1 MQNKIL
7 RTVTVIGALLIACI
21 VIIDLSAFL
30 SALGAIAGIIMPI
43 SVGLCIA
50 FVINIPLTLLERLWD
65 KIDKHSTRRYHHA
78 IKRAVCLF
86 ICIAGLG
93 GIIFLF
99 VLTVTPYL
107 EASLTSLF
115 NALPVFVDKLQALW
129 DSLSEKLA
137 AYSIRLP
144 ELDLDTEKISSAL
157 TEYFSKNSDRILNI
171 SIGFASS
178 VVSTVFN
185 VILAAVISVYVLA
198 KKERLR
204 IQAKRIL
211 WAFFPEERCKSV
223 LNVASLTASTFA
235 RFLTGQL
242 AEAVI
247 LGVLCLIGMLI
258 FGFPYAA
265 LISLIIGVT
274 ALIPIFGAFIG
285 IGIGALLILLYDPL
299 TAVWFLVF
307 ITVLQQIETN
317 IIYPRVV
324 GKSVGLPALWVL
336 IAVTVGSS
344 FGIIGMLISVPLVSV
359 IYCLAGQLVSA
370 RLEKKLDINESLKK

>member
-78 IKRAVCLF
+78 IKRAFCLF
-86 ICIAGLG
+86 TCIAGLG

-99 VLTVTPYL
+99 ALTVTPYL
-107 EASLTSLF
+107 EASFTSLF

>member
-242 AEAVI
+242 TEAVI

-344 FGIIGMLISVPLVSV
+344 FGIVGMLISVPLVSV

>member
-7 RTVTVIGALLIACI
+7 RTVTFIGALLIICI
-21 VIIDLSAFL
+21 VIIDLPAFL

-43 SVGLCIA
+43 TAGLCIA

-78 IKRAVCLF
+78 IKRAICLF
-86 ICIAGLG
+86 TCIAGLG

-99 VLTVTPYL
+99 ALTVTPYL

-129 DSLSEKLA
+129 DSLSDTLVV
-137 AYSIRLP
+137 YSIRLP

-265 LISLIIGVT
+265 LISLVIGVT

-285 IGIGALLILLYDPL
+285 IAVGALLILLYDPL

-324 GKSVGLPALWVL
+324 GRSVGLPALWVQ

-344 FGIIGMLISVPLVSV
+344 FGIVGMLISVPLVSV

>member
-242 AEAVI
+242 TEAVI

-370 RLEKKLDINESLKK
+370 RLEKKLDVSEGLKK

>member
-285 IGIGALLILLYDPL
+285 IGVGALLILLYDPL

-344 FGIIGMLISVPLVSV
+344 FGIVGMLISVPLVSV

>member
-107 EASLTSLF
+107 ESSLTSLF

-242 AEAVI
+242 TEAVI

>member
-242 AEAVI
+242 TEAVI

-344 FGIIGMLISVPLVSV
+344 FGIVGMLISVPLVSV

-370 RLEKKLDINESLKK
+370 RLEKKLDINEG

>member
-258 FGFPYAA
+258 FAFPYAA

>member
-78 IKRAVCLF
+78 IKRSFCLF
-86 ICIAGLG
+86 TCIAGLG

-99 VLTVTPYL
+99 ALTVTPYL

-242 AEAVI
+242 TEAVI

-285 IGIGALLILLYDPL
+285 IGVGALLILLYDPL

>member
-7 RTVTVIGALLIACI
+7 RTVTVIGALLITCI

-370 RLEKKLDINESLKK
+370 RLEKKLDISEGLKK

>member
-285 IGIGALLILLYDPL
+285 IGVGALLILLYDPL

>member
-1 MQNKIL
+1 M
-7 RTVTVIGALLIACI
+7 
-21 VIIDLSAFL
+21 
-30 SALGAIAGIIMPI
+30 
-43 SVGLCIA
+43 
-50 FVINIPLTLLERLWD
+50 
-65 KIDKHSTRRYHHA
+65 
-78 IKRAVCLF
+78 
-86 ICIAGLG
+86 
-93 GIIFLF
+93 
-99 VLTVTPYL
+99 TPYL

-265 LISLIIGVT
+265 LISIIIGVT

-285 IGIGALLILLYDPL
+285 IGVGALLILLYDPL

-370 RLEKKLDINESLKK
+370 RLEKKLDINEG

>member
-7 RTVTVIGALLIACI
+7 RTVTVMGALLIACI

-265 LISLIIGVT
+265 LISIIIGVT

-285 IGIGALLILLYDPL
+285 IGVGALLILLYDPL

-370 RLEKKLDINESLKK
+370 RLEKKLDINEG

>member
-7 RTVTVIGALLIACI
+7 RTVTVICALLIACI